1 MVVFDV
7 FDVVGGGVVVVVVAG
22 VVFDVFDVDDVVVV
36 AGVDGPFTEILLSC
50 QPR

>member
-1 MVVFDV
+1 MMVVFDV
-7 FDVVGGGVVVVVVAG
+7 FDVVGGGVVVDG